1 MRVDMFRRPEV
12 SGQFSYLAVPQG
24 RAIPEE
30 AVNTDWEAMLQD
42 VELAAG
48 HAEAIGME
56 VDDAEQQIGDK
67 GYAITSVT
75 NLREN
80 G

>member
-1 MRVDMFRRPEV
+1 MRVDMFRRPET

-30 AVNTDWEAMLQD
+30 AVNTDWEAMLHD
-42 VELAAG
+42 VELASSDAQ
-48 HAEAIGME
+48 AIGME
-56 VDDAEQQIGDK
+56 ADDAERQIGDK
-67 GYAITSVT
+67 GYAITSVSS
-75 NLREN
+75 LRDS